1 MTQEE
6 EIKYLRQRVAELEQ
20 SEHRAV
26 DSLDRLLVSFEFSS
40 AGILLEDENRKI
52 VATNQMFCDIFKI
65 PVGPDYLVGA
75 DCSNSAE
82 QSKDLFSD
90 PNLFV
95 SRVETL
101 LQGRALCLNE
111 EIIMADGRTLERDYI
126 PIFLNGS
133 YSGHLWKYTD
143 ITIRKSTE
151 QLILNREA
159 KFKGI
164 IDNFHLGLLEV
175 APDGRILTANEAF
188 CEMSGFTCE
197 ELFGRDGGDLL
208 LDVEEKERMKVRNA
222 SRIVGEEDVYELRII
237 NKYKETRYWLVS
249 AAPLL
254 GDDGNVHGS
263 IGIHWDI
270 THMKELEFELKE
282 ARRKAE
288 ESSKAKAMFL
298 ANMSHEIRTPL
309 NGIVGMAEQL
319 AQSQLDANQRYFTD
333 IMRSA
338 SSTLLS
344 IINDVLDI
352 SKIESGKFS
361 IETIPFHLNETVRR
375 TLSIFEEKAKQG
387 NISLDIELM
396 DDRGIIHLGDPHR
409 LSQVLFNIVGN
420 AIKFTHSG
428 YVRVTSKLSRGEND
442 ICFVSFTIEDTGVGM
457 DMAYLA
463 KVFEAFSQEDSS
475 ITRKFGGSGLGLSIA
490 RSIIQIM
497 GGTIQIE
504 SEKGKGTRVD
514 IRIPMRISTEK
525 TKQDIVEMTDLQKS
539 LKGLRVL
546 AVEDNE
552 LNRMVLQVILKKC
565 EVVVSIAHNGQE
577 AIDMIQEDEYD
588 IVLMDV
594 QMPIVDG
601 LEATKY
607 IREELKYTTPII
619 GLSANAMREE
629 VEICKLAGMNDY
641 LVKPY
646 SERAL
651 VEVMK
656 KWSSLEAIIVE
667 ETSSENDGSEL
678 DISMLKQYVGNDTN
692 VLRDVV
698 SGYLEHLPPQLDRL
712 ELALVGSDVLALR
725 HELHQLKASMEIIG
739 VRPEGLSFA
748 GISNELKTD
757 GLSDMAKAAIASV
770 IKKGK
775 QATIGLRKLIE

>member
-1 MTQEE
+1 MTTEE
-6 EIKYLRQRVAELEQ
+6 EIIYLRQRVAELEQ
-20 SEHRAV
+20 SSGTTEKLIINRA
-26 DSLDRLLVSFEFSS
+26 
-40 AGILLEDENRKI
+40 
-52 VATNQMFCDIFKI
+52 
-65 PVGPDYLVGA
+65 
-75 DCSNSAE
+75 
-82 QSKDLFSD
+82 
-90 PNLFV
+90 
-95 SRVETL
+95 
-101 LQGRALCLNE
+101 
-111 EIIMADGRTLERDYI
+111 
-126 PIFLNGS
+126 
-133 YSGHLWKYTD
+133 
-143 ITIRKSTE
+143 
-151 QLILNREA
+151 A

-164 IDNFHLGLLEV
+164 IDNFRLGLLEV
-175 APDGRILTANEAF
+175 KPDGTVIHANESF
-188 CEMSGFTCE
+188 CDMSGFSCE
-197 ELFGRDGGDLL
+197 ELIGKDGGEIL
-208 LDVEEKERMKVRNA
+208 LDEIERERMKVRHA
-222 SRIVGEEDVYELRII
+222 SRIEGEEDVYELRIL
-237 NKYKETRYWLVS
+237 NKAKETRYWLVS

-270 THMKELEFELKE
+270 TEMKEMEFELKD
-282 ARRKAE
+282 AKHKAE

-319 AQSQLDANQRYFTD
+319 AQSQLDGDQRYFTD

-361 IETIPFHLNETVRR
+361 IETIPFNLNKTIRQ
-375 TLSIFEEKAKQG
+375 TLSIFEEKAKLAG
-387 NISLDIELM
+387 ISLDIDLM
-396 DDRGIIHLGDPHR
+396 DDRGTMHLGDPHR

-420 AIKFTHSG
+420 AIKFTHAG
-428 YVRVTSKLSRGEND
+428 YVRLTSQLTHGEND
-442 ICFVSFTIEDTGVGM
+442 ICFVSFTIQDTGVGM
-457 DMAYLA
+457 DMAYLT
-463 KVFEAFSQEDSS
+463 KVFEAFSQEDAS

-490 RSIIQIM
+490 RSIVQIM
-497 GGTIQIE
+497 GGAIQID

-514 IRIPMRISTEK
+514 IRIPMRISNDK
-525 TKQDIVEMTDLQKS
+525 TKQEIVEMTDLQKS
-539 LKGLRVL
+539 LKGIRVL

-577 AIDMIQEDEYD
+577 AIDLIQEKEFD

-629 VEICKLAGMNDY
+629 VEICKQAGMNDY

-651 VEVMK
+651 VEVMR
-656 KWSSLEAIIVE
+656 KWSSEEMQPLTSHEAIVP
-667 ETSSENDGSEL
+667 ENEL
-678 DISMLKQYVGNDTN
+678 DLSMLKQYVGNDVN
-692 VLRDVV
+692 VLKDVV

-712 ELALVGSDVLALR
+712 ELALVGSDVIALR

-748 GISNELKTD
+748 GISNELKAE
-757 GLSDMAKAAIASV
+757 GLSTLAKDAISSV
-770 IKKGK
+770 IAKGK
-775 QATIGLRKLIE
+775 QAVVSLRKLTD

>member
-6 EIKYLRQRVAELEQ
+6 EINYLRQRVADLQESCRMAEK
-20 SEHRAV
+20 
-26 DSLDRLLVSFEFSS
+26 LLV
-40 AGILLEDENRKI
+40 
-52 VATNQMFCDIFKI
+52 
-65 PVGPDYLVGA
+65 
-75 DCSNSAE
+75 
-82 QSKDLFSD
+82 
-90 PNLFV
+90 
-95 SRVETL
+95 
-101 LQGRALCLNE
+101 
-111 EIIMADGRTLERDYI
+111 
-126 PIFLNGS
+126 
-133 YSGHLWKYTD
+133 
-143 ITIRKSTE
+143 
-151 QLILNREA
+151 NREA

-164 IDNFHLGLLEV
+164 IDNFRLGLLEV
-175 APDGRILTANEAF
+175 EPNGVIIDANESF
-188 CEMSGFTCE
+188 CEMSGFSIE
-197 ELFGRDGGDLL
+197 ELFGKDGGEML
-208 LDVEEKERMKVRNA
+208 LDEFEKERMKVRNA
-222 SRIVGEEDVYELRII
+222 SRSEGETDVYELRVL
-237 NKYKETRYWLVS
+237 NKNRETRYWLVS

-254 GDDGNVHGS
+254 GDDGEVYGS

-270 THMKELEFELKE
+270 TEMKQLEFELKG
-282 ARRKAE
+282 ARYKAE
-288 ESSKAKAMFL
+288 ESTKAKAMFL

-319 AQSQLDANQRYFTD
+319 AQSQLDADQRYFID

-361 IETIPFHLNETVRR
+361 IETTPFNLNETIRR
-375 TLSIFEEKAKQG
+375 TLSIFGEKAKQT
-387 NISLDIELM
+387 NVSLDIELM
-396 DDRGIIHLGDPHR
+396 DDRGIMHLGDPHR

-420 AIKFTHSG
+420 AMKFTQVG
-428 YVRVTSKLSRGEND
+428 FVRVTSHLARGEND
-442 ICFVSFTIEDTGVGM
+442 ICWISFSIEDTGVGM
-457 DMAYLA
+457 DMVYLT
-463 KVFEAFSQEDSS
+463 KVFEAFSQEDAS

-490 RSIIQIM
+490 RSIVQIM

-504 SEKGKGTRVD
+504 SEKGKGTRVN

-539 LKGLRVL
+539 LKGLRIL

-565 EVVVSIAHNGQE
+565 EVVVTIAHNGQE
-577 AIDMIQEDEYD
+577 AINLIQEQEFDL
-588 IVLMDV
+588 VLMDV

-607 IREELKYTTPII
+607 MRDELKLTTPII

-629 VEICKLAGMNDY
+629 VEICKQAGMNDY

-656 KWSSLEAIIVE
+656 KWSTEVNAPEVVIDWN
-667 ETSSENDGSEL
+667 ENADEL
-678 DISMLKQYVGNDTN
+678 DLSVLKQYVGNDIQ
-692 VLRDVV
+692 VLKDVV

-739 VRPEGLSFA
+739 VRPDGLSFA

-757 GLSDMAKAAIASV
+757 GLSVLATTAIKSV
-770 IKKGK
+770 ITKGK
-775 QATIGLRKLIE
+775 HAIISLRKAVE

>member
-6 EIKYLRQRVAELEQ
+6 EINYLRQRVADLEE
-20 SEHRAV
+20 SCRMAEN
-26 DSLDRLLVSFEFSS
+26 LLV
-40 AGILLEDENRKI
+40 
-52 VATNQMFCDIFKI
+52 
-65 PVGPDYLVGA
+65 
-75 DCSNSAE
+75 
-82 QSKDLFSD
+82 
-90 PNLFV
+90 
-95 SRVETL
+95 
-101 LQGRALCLNE
+101 
-111 EIIMADGRTLERDYI
+111 
-126 PIFLNGS
+126 
-133 YSGHLWKYTD
+133 
-143 ITIRKSTE
+143 
-151 QLILNREA
+151 NREA

-164 IDNFHLGLLEV
+164 IDNFRLGLLEV
-175 APDGRILTANEAF
+175 EPNGVIIDANESF
-188 CEMSGFTCE
+188 CEMSGFSLE
-197 ELFGRDGGDLL
+197 ELFGKDGGEML
-208 LDVEEKERMKVRNA
+208 LDEFEKERMKERNA
-222 SRIVGEEDVYELRII
+222 SRIEGEADVYELRVL
-237 NKYKETRYWLVS
+237 NKARETRYWLVS

-254 GDDGNVHGS
+254 GDDGNIHGS

-270 THMKELEFELKE
+270 TEMKQLEFELKG
-282 ARRKAE
+282 ARHKAE

-319 AQSQLDANQRYFTD
+319 AQSQLDADQRYFID

-361 IETIPFHLNETVRR
+361 IETTPFNLNETIRR
-375 TLSIFEEKAKQG
+375 TLSIFGEKAKQA

-396 DDRGIIHLGDPHR
+396 DDRGIMHLGDPHR

-420 AIKFTHSG
+420 AIKFTQAG
-428 YVRVTSKLSRGEND
+428 YVRVTSNLARGEND
-442 ICFVSFTIEDTGVGM
+442 ICWISFSIEDTGVGM
-457 DMAYLA
+457 DMVYLS
-463 KVFEAFSQEDSS
+463 KVFEAFSQEDAS

-490 RSIIQIM
+490 RSIVRIM
-497 GGTIQIE
+497 GGTIEIQ
-504 SEKGKGTRVD
+504 SEKGKGTRVN
-514 IRIPMRISTEK
+514 IRVPMRISNEK

-539 LKGLRVL
+539 LKGLRIL

-565 EVVVSIAHNGQE
+565 EVIVSIAHNGQE
-577 AIDMIQEDEYD
+577 AIDLIQEQEFDL
-588 IVLMDV
+588 VLMDV

-607 IREELKYTTPII
+607 IREELKLTTPII

-629 VEICKLAGMNDY
+629 VEICKQAGMNDY

-656 KWSSLEAIIVE
+656 TWSSEVSAPAVIIDWNE
-667 ETSSENDGSEL
+667 GADEL
-678 DISMLKQYVGNDTN
+678 DLSVLKQYVGNDIH
-692 VLRDVV
+692 VLKDVV

-739 VRPEGLSFA
+739 VRPEGLSFV
-748 GISNELKTD
+748 GISNELKSE
-757 GLSDMAKAAIASV
+757 GLSSLATTAINSV
-770 IKKGK
+770 ISKGK
-775 QATIGLRKLIE
+775 HAIVSLRKVIE

>member
-1 MTQEE
+1 MTEEE
-6 EIKYLRQRVAELEQ
+6 EINYLRQRVAGLEE
-20 SEHRAV
+20 SCRMAEK
-26 DSLDRLLVSFEFSS
+26 LLV
-40 AGILLEDENRKI
+40 
-52 VATNQMFCDIFKI
+52 
-65 PVGPDYLVGA
+65 
-75 DCSNSAE
+75 
-82 QSKDLFSD
+82 
-90 PNLFV
+90 
-95 SRVETL
+95 
-101 LQGRALCLNE
+101 
-111 EIIMADGRTLERDYI
+111 
-126 PIFLNGS
+126 
-133 YSGHLWKYTD
+133 
-143 ITIRKSTE
+143 
-151 QLILNREA
+151 NREA

-164 IDNFHLGLLEV
+164 IDNFRLGLLEV
-175 APDGRILTANEAF
+175 EPSGVIIDANESF
-188 CEMSGFTCE
+188 CEMSGFSIE
-197 ELFGRDGGDLL
+197 ELFGKDGGEVL
-208 LDVEEKERMKVRNA
+208 LDDFEKERMKERNA
-222 SRIVGEEDVYELRII
+222 SRIEGEEDVYELRIL
-237 NKYKETRYWLVS
+237 NKERKTRYWLVS

-254 GDDGNVHGS
+254 GDDGEVYGS

-270 THMKELEFELKE
+270 THLKEMEFELKD
-282 ARRKAE
+282 AKRKAE

-319 AQSQLDANQRYFTD
+319 AQSQLDADQRYFTD

-361 IETIPFHLNETVRR
+361 IETTPFNLNETIRR
-375 TLSIFEEKAKQG
+375 TLSIFEEKAKQA

-396 DDRGIIHLGDPHR
+396 DDMGIMHLGDPHR

-420 AIKFTHSG
+420 AIKFTQAG
-428 YVRVTSKLSRGEND
+428 YVRVTSNLARGEND
-442 ICFVSFTIEDTGVGM
+442 ICHVSFTIEDTGVGM
-457 DMAYLA
+457 DMIYLT
-463 KVFEAFSQEDSS
+463 KVFEAFSQEDAS

-490 RSIIQIM
+490 RSIVQIM

-504 SEKGKGTRVD
+504 SESEKGTRVN
-514 IRIPMRISTEK
+514 IRIPMRISNDK
-525 TKQDIVEMTDLQKS
+525 TKQEIVEMTDLQKS

-565 EVVVSIAHNGQE
+565 EVIVSIAHNGQE
-577 AIDMIQEDEYD
+577 AIDLIQSKEFD

-607 IREELKYTTPII
+607 IREELKLTIPII

-629 VEICKLAGMNDY
+629 AEICKQAGMNDY

-656 KWSSLEAIIVE
+656 NWSTELKTPDLAQVE
-667 ETSSENDGSEL
+667 FSSEREL
-678 DISMLKQYVGNDTN
+678 DLSVLKQYVGNDIE
-692 VLRDVV
+692 VLKDVV
-698 SGYLEHLPPQLDRL
+698 KGYLEHLPPQLDRL

-739 VRPEGLSFA
+739 VRPEGLSFS
-748 GISNELKTD
+748 GISNELKTE
-757 GLSDMAKAAIASV
+757 GLSPLAKAAINTV
-770 IKKGK
+770 ILKGK
-775 QATIGLRKLIE
+775 QAIVGLRKLVG

>member
-6 EIKYLRQRVAELEQ
+6 ELKYLRGRIAELEQ
-20 SEHRAV
+20 SEQKAA
-26 DSLDRLLVSFEFSS
+26 DSLDRIFVSFDSLH
-40 AGILLEDENRKI
+40 AAILLEDEHRKI
-52 VATNQMFCDIFKI
+52 VATNQVFCDIFKI
-65 PVGPDYLVGA
+65 PISPEQMIGA

-82 QSKDLFSD
+82 QSKGLFKDSE
-90 PNLFV
+90 NFV
-95 SRVETL
+95 TRVQDIL
-101 LQGRALCLNE
+101 KNKVLCLNE
-111 EIIMADGRTLERDYI
+111 EMVMSDGRTLERDYI
-126 PIFLNGS
+126 PIYLNGN

-143 ITIRKSTE
+143 VTERKNAE
-151 QLILNREA
+151 KVIINRGA

-175 APDGRILTANEAF
+175 APDGRILQANESF
-188 CEMSGFTCE
+188 CEMSGFSCE
-197 ELFGRDGGDLL
+197 ELQGQDGGDLL
-208 LDVEEKERMKVRNA
+208 LDREEKELMTARNTG
-222 SRIVGEEDVYELRII
+222 RTEGKEDVYELRVF
-237 NKYKETRYWLVS
+237 NKNKETRYWLVS

-254 GDDGNVHGS
+254 GDDGEVHGS

-270 THMKELEFELKE
+270 TEMKQLEFELKG
-282 ARRKAE
+282 ARHKAE

-319 AQSQLDANQRYFTD
+319 AQSQLDADQRYFVD

-361 IETIPFHLNETVRR
+361 IETTPFNLNETIRR
-375 TLSIFEEKAKQG
+375 TLSIFGEKAKQS
-387 NISLDIELM
+387 NLSLDIELM
-396 DDRGIIHLGDPHR
+396 DDRGIMHLGDPHR

-420 AIKFTHSG
+420 AMKFTQVG
-428 YVRVTSKLSRGEND
+428 YVRVTSQLARGEND
-442 ICFVSFTIEDTGVGM
+442 MCFVSFSIEDTGVGM
-457 DMAYLA
+457 DMAYLT
-463 KVFEAFSQEDSS
+463 KVFEAFTQEDASV
-475 ITRKFGGSGLGLSIA
+475 TRKFGGSGLGLSIA
-490 RSIIQIM
+490 RNIVHIM
-497 GGTIQIE
+497 GGTIEIE
-504 SEKGKGTRVD
+504 SEKGKGTRVN
-514 IRIPMRISTEK
+514 IRIPMRISNEK
-525 TKQDIVEMTDLQKS
+525 TKQDIVEITDLQKS

-565 EVVVSIAHNGQE
+565 EVVLTIAHNGQE
-577 AIDMIQEDEYD
+577 AIDLIQQQEFDL
-588 IVLMDV
+588 VLMDV

-607 IREELKYTTPII
+607 IRNELKMIIPII

-629 VEICKLAGMNDY
+629 AEICRQAGMNDY

-646 SERAL
+646 SERVL
-651 VEVMK
+651 VEIMK
-656 KWSSLEAIIVE
+656 KWSTEVMATES
-667 ETSSENDGSEL
+667 TKDGNEVAEEL
-678 DISMLKQYVGNDTN
+678 DLSVLKQYVGNDIDA
-692 VLRDVV
+692 LRDVV
-698 SGYLEHLPPQLDRL
+698 TGYLKHLPPQLDRL

-739 VRPEGLSFA
+739 VRPDGLSFA
-748 GISNELKTD
+748 AISNELKSD
-757 GLSDMAKAAIASV
+757 GLSELAKTAINSV
-770 IKKGK
+770 IIKGRN
-775 QATIGLRKLIE
+775 AIISLRKTVE

>member
-6 EIKYLRQRVAELEQ
+6 EINYLRQRVADLEE
-20 SEHRAV
+20 SCRMAEK
-26 DSLDRLLVSFEFSS
+26 LLV
-40 AGILLEDENRKI
+40 NR
-52 VATNQMFCDIFKI
+52 A
-65 PVGPDYLVGA
+65 
-75 DCSNSAE
+75 
-82 QSKDLFSD
+82 
-90 PNLFV
+90 
-95 SRVETL
+95 
-101 LQGRALCLNE
+101 
-111 EIIMADGRTLERDYI
+111 
-126 PIFLNGS
+126 
-133 YSGHLWKYTD
+133 
-143 ITIRKSTE
+143 
-151 QLILNREA
+151 A

-164 IDNFHLGLLEV
+164 IDNFRLGLLEV
-175 APDGRILTANEAF
+175 EPSGVIIDANESF
-188 CEMSGFTCE
+188 CEMSGFSIE
-197 ELFGRDGGDLL
+197 ELFGKDGGEVL
-208 LDVEEKERMKVRNA
+208 LDDFEKERMKVRNA
-222 SRIVGEEDVYELRII
+222 SRSEGEADVYELRVF
-237 NKYKETRYWLVS
+237 NKKKETRYWLVS

-254 GDDGNVHGS
+254 GDDGEVYGS

-270 THMKELEFELKE
+270 TEMKQLEFELKG
-282 ARRKAE
+282 ARYKAE

-319 AQSQLDANQRYFTD
+319 AQSQLDADQRYFID

-361 IETIPFHLNETVRR
+361 IEITPFNLNETIRR
-375 TLSIFEEKAKQG
+375 TLSIFGEKAKQT

-396 DDRGIIHLGDPHR
+396 DDRGIMHLGDPHR

-420 AIKFTHSG
+420 AMKFTQAG
-428 YVRVTSKLSRGEND
+428 YVRVTSNLSRGEND
-442 ICFVSFTIEDTGVGM
+442 ICFVSFSIEDTGVGM
-457 DMAYLA
+457 DIAYLT
-463 KVFEAFSQEDSS
+463 KVFEAFTQEDAS

-490 RSIIQIM
+490 RSIVHIM
-497 GGTIQIE
+497 GGTIEIE
-504 SEKGKGTRVD
+504 SEKGKGTRVN
-514 IRIPMRISTEK
+514 IRIPMRISNEK

-539 LKGLRVL
+539 LKGLRIL

-565 EVVVSIAHNGQE
+565 EVVLTIAHNGQE
-577 AIDMIQEDEYD
+577 AIKLIQEQEFDL
-588 IVLMDV
+588 VLMDV

-607 IREELKYTTPII
+607 IREELKLTTPII

-629 VEICKLAGMNDY
+629 VEICKQAGMNDY

-646 SERAL
+646 SERVL

-656 KWSSLEAIIVE
+656 KWSPEVMATES
-667 ETSSENDGSEL
+667 TKDENEVAEEL
-678 DISMLKQYVGNDTN
+678 DLSVLKQYVGNDIGA
-692 VLRDVV
+692 LRDVV
-698 SGYLEHLPPQLDRL
+698 TGYLKHLPPQLDRL

-739 VRPEGLSFA
+739 VRPDGLSFA
-748 GISNELKTD
+748 AISNELKSD
-757 GLSDMAKAAIASV
+757 GLSDLAKAAINSV
-770 IKKGK
+770 VKKGK
-775 QATIGLRKLIE
+775 NAIISLRKSVE

>member
-20 SEHRAV
+20 SSGTTEK
-26 DSLDRLLVSFEFSS
+26 L
-40 AGILLEDENRKI
+40 
-52 VATNQMFCDIFKI
+52 
-65 PVGPDYLVGA
+65 
-75 DCSNSAE
+75 
-82 QSKDLFSD
+82 
-90 PNLFV
+90 
-95 SRVETL
+95 
-101 LQGRALCLNE
+101 
-111 EIIMADGRTLERDYI
+111 II
-126 PIFLNGS
+126 
-133 YSGHLWKYTD
+133 
-143 ITIRKSTE
+143 
-151 QLILNREA
+151 NREA

-164 IDNFHLGLLEV
+164 IDNFRLGLLEV
-175 APDGRILTANEAF
+175 KPDGTVIHANESF
-188 CEMSGFTCE
+188 CEMSGFSFE
-197 ELFGRDGGDLL
+197 ELLGKDGGDIL
-208 LDVEEKERMKVRNA
+208 LDDFERERMKVRNA
-222 SRIVGEEDVYELRII
+222 SRIEGEEDVYELRVF
-237 NKYKETRYWLVS
+237 NKEKETRYWLVS

-254 GDDGNVHGS
+254 GDDGNIHGS

-270 THMKELEFELKE
+270 THLKEMEFELKDSK
-282 ARRKAE
+282 RKAE

-319 AQSQLDANQRYFTD
+319 AQSQLDADQRYFTD

-361 IETIPFHLNETVRR
+361 IETISFNLNETIKQ
-375 TLSIFEEKAKQG
+375 TLSIFAEKAKQTG
-387 NISLDIELM
+387 ISLDIDLM
-396 DDRGIIHLGDPHR
+396 DDRGVRHLGDPHR

-420 AIKFTHSG
+420 AIKFTQAG
-428 YVRVTSKLSRGEND
+428 YVRVTSNLARGEND
-442 ICFVSFTIEDTGVGM
+442 ICFVSFSIEDTGVGM

-490 RSIIQIM
+490 RSIVQIM

-514 IRIPMRISTEK
+514 INIPMRISNEK
-525 TKQDIVEMTDLQKS
+525 TKQEIVEMTDLQKS

-565 EVVVSIAHNGQE
+565 EVTVSIAHNGQE
-577 AIDMIQEDEYD
+577 AIDLIQEKEFD

-594 QMPIVDG
+594 QMPIIDG

-607 IREELKYTTPII
+607 IRDELKLTTPII

-629 VEICKLAGMNDY
+629 VDICKQAGMNDY

-656 KWSSLEAIIVE
+656 KWSSE
-667 ETSSENDGSEL
+667 EKYKVSLNEESVDEKEL
-678 DISMLKQYVGNDTN
+678 DLSMLKQYVGNDIN
-692 VLRDVV
+692 VLKDVV
-698 SGYLEHLPPQLDRL
+698 NGYLEHLPPQLDRL
-712 ELALVGSDVLALR
+712 ELALVGSDVTALR

-748 GISNELKTD
+748 GISNELKSE
-757 GLSDMAKAAIASV
+757 GLSAIAKSAIASV
-770 IKKGK
+770 IANGK
-775 QATIGLRKLIE
+775 EAIFSLRKLIK

>member
-6 EIKYLRQRVAELEQ
+6 EINYLRQRVADLQESCRMAEK
-20 SEHRAV
+20 
-26 DSLDRLLVSFEFSS
+26 LLV
-40 AGILLEDENRKI
+40 
-52 VATNQMFCDIFKI
+52 
-65 PVGPDYLVGA
+65 
-75 DCSNSAE
+75 
-82 QSKDLFSD
+82 
-90 PNLFV
+90 
-95 SRVETL
+95 
-101 LQGRALCLNE
+101 
-111 EIIMADGRTLERDYI
+111 
-126 PIFLNGS
+126 
-133 YSGHLWKYTD
+133 
-143 ITIRKSTE
+143 
-151 QLILNREA
+151 NREA

-164 IDNFHLGLLEV
+164 IDNFRLGLLEV
-175 APDGRILTANEAF
+175 EPSGVIIDANESF
-188 CEMSGFTCE
+188 CEMSGFSIE
-197 ELFGRDGGDLL
+197 ELFGKDGGEVL
-208 LDVEEKERMKVRNA
+208 LDDFEKERMKVRNA
-222 SRIVGEEDVYELRII
+222 SRSEGEADVYELRVF
-237 NKYKETRYWLVS
+237 NKKKETRYWLVS

-254 GDDGNVHGS
+254 GDDGEVYGS

-270 THMKELEFELKE
+270 TEMKQLEFELKG
-282 ARRKAE
+282 ARYKAE

-319 AQSQLDANQRYFTD
+319 AQSQLDADQRYFID

-361 IETIPFHLNETVRR
+361 IEITPFNLNETIRR
-375 TLSIFEEKAKQG
+375 TLSIFGEKAKQT

-396 DDRGIIHLGDPHR
+396 DDRGIMHLGDPHR

-420 AIKFTHSG
+420 AMKFTQAG
-428 YVRVTSKLSRGEND
+428 YVRVTSNLSRGEND
-442 ICFVSFTIEDTGVGM
+442 ICFVSFSIEDTGVGM
-457 DMAYLA
+457 DIAYLT
-463 KVFEAFSQEDSS
+463 KVFEAFTQEDAS

-490 RSIIQIM
+490 RSIVHIM
-497 GGTIQIE
+497 GGTIEIE
-504 SEKGKGTRVD
+504 SEKGKGTRVN
-514 IRIPMRISTEK
+514 IRIPMRISNEK

-539 LKGLRVL
+539 LKGLRIL

-565 EVVVSIAHNGQE
+565 EVVVTIAHNGQE
-577 AIDMIQEDEYD
+577 AIKLIQEQEFDL
-588 IVLMDV
+588 VLMDV

-607 IREELKYTTPII
+607 IREELKLSTPII

-629 VEICKLAGMNDY
+629 VEICKQAGMNDY

-646 SERAL
+646 SERVL

-656 KWSSLEAIIVE
+656 KWSPEVMATESTKDGNEAAE
-667 ETSSENDGSEL
+667 EL
-678 DISMLKQYVGNDTN
+678 DLSVLRQYVGNDIGA
-692 VLRDVV
+692 LRDVV
-698 SGYLEHLPPQLDRL
+698 TGYLKHLPPQLDRL

-739 VRPEGLSFA
+739 VRPDGLSFA
-748 GISNELKTD
+748 AISNELKSD
-757 GLSDMAKAAIASV
+757 GLSDLAKAAINSV
-770 IKKGK
+770 VKKGK
-775 QATIGLRKLIE
+775 NAIISLRKSVE

>member
-396 DDRGIIHLGDPHR
+396 DDRGIMHLGDPHR

-629 VEICKLAGMNDY
+629 VEICRQAGMNDY
-641 LVKPY
+641 LVKPC

>member
-6 EIKYLRQRVAELEQ
+6 EINYLRQRVADLEE
-20 SEHRAV
+20 SCRMAEK
-26 DSLDRLLVSFEFSS
+26 LLV
-40 AGILLEDENRKI
+40 
-52 VATNQMFCDIFKI
+52 
-65 PVGPDYLVGA
+65 
-75 DCSNSAE
+75 
-82 QSKDLFSD
+82 
-90 PNLFV
+90 
-95 SRVETL
+95 
-101 LQGRALCLNE
+101 
-111 EIIMADGRTLERDYI
+111 
-126 PIFLNGS
+126 
-133 YSGHLWKYTD
+133 
-143 ITIRKSTE
+143 
-151 QLILNREA
+151 NREA

-164 IDNFHLGLLEV
+164 IDNFRLGLLEV
-175 APDGRILTANEAF
+175 EPNGVIIDANESF
-188 CEMSGFTCE
+188 CEMSGFSIE
-197 ELFGRDGGDLL
+197 ELFGKDGGEML
-208 LDVEEKERMKVRNA
+208 LDDFEKERMKVRNA
-222 SRIVGEEDVYELRII
+222 SRSEGEADVYELRVL
-237 NKYKETRYWLVS
+237 NKNRETRYWLVS

-254 GDDGNVHGS
+254 GDDGEVYGS

-270 THMKELEFELKE
+270 TEMKQLEFELKG
-282 ARRKAE
+282 ARHKAE

-319 AQSQLDANQRYFTD
+319 AQSQLDADQRYFID

-361 IETIPFHLNETVRR
+361 IETTPFNLNETIRR
-375 TLSIFEEKAKQG
+375 TLSIFGEKAKQT

-396 DDRGIIHLGDPHR
+396 DDRGIMHLGDPHR

-420 AIKFTHSG
+420 AIKFTQAG
-428 YVRVTSKLSRGEND
+428 YVRVTSNLSRGEND
-442 ICFVSFTIEDTGVGM
+442 ICQVSFTIEDTGVGM
-457 DMAYLA
+457 DMAYLT
-463 KVFEAFSQEDSS
+463 KVFEAFSQEDAS

-490 RSIIQIM
+490 RSIVQIM

-504 SEKGKGTRVD
+504 SEKGKGTRVN
-514 IRIPMRISTEK
+514 IRIPMRISNEK

-539 LKGLRVL
+539 LKALRIL

-565 EVVVSIAHNGQE
+565 EVVVTIAHNGQE
-577 AIDMIQEDEYD
+577 AINLIQEQEFDL
-588 IVLMDV
+588 VLMDV

-607 IREELKYTTPII
+607 IRDELKLTTPII

-629 VEICKLAGMNDY
+629 VEICKQAGMNDY

-656 KWSSLEAIIVE
+656 KWSTEEKTTALPQVE
-667 ETSSENDGSEL
+667 FTSEKEL
-678 DISMLKQYVGNDTN
+678 DLSMLKQYVGNDIH
-692 VLRDVV
+692 VLKDVV
-698 SGYLEHLPPQLDRL
+698 SGYLTHLPPQLDRL
-712 ELALVGSDVLALR
+712 ELALVGADILALR

-739 VRPEGLSFA
+739 VRPDGLSFA
-748 GISNELKTD
+748 GISNELKKE
-757 GLSDMAKAAIASV
+757 GLSDLAQSAINSV
-770 IKKGK
+770 ITKGK
-775 QATIGLRKLIE
+775 SAIISLRKAIE

>member
-1 MTQEE
+1 MTTEE

-20 SEHRAV
+20 SSGTTEKLIINRA
-26 DSLDRLLVSFEFSS
+26 
-40 AGILLEDENRKI
+40 
-52 VATNQMFCDIFKI
+52 
-65 PVGPDYLVGA
+65 
-75 DCSNSAE
+75 
-82 QSKDLFSD
+82 
-90 PNLFV
+90 
-95 SRVETL
+95 
-101 LQGRALCLNE
+101 
-111 EIIMADGRTLERDYI
+111 
-126 PIFLNGS
+126 
-133 YSGHLWKYTD
+133 
-143 ITIRKSTE
+143 
-151 QLILNREA
+151 A

-164 IDNFHLGLLEV
+164 IDNFRLGLLEV
-175 APDGRILTANEAF
+175 TPDGTVIHANESF
-188 CEMSGFTCE
+188 CEMSGFSCE
-197 ELFGRDGGDLL
+197 ELIGRDGGEIL
-208 LDVEEKERMKVRNA
+208 LDEIERERMKVRHA
-222 SRIVGEEDVYELRII
+222 SRIEGEEDVYELRIL
-237 NKYKETRYWLVS
+237 NKAKQTRYWLVS
-249 AAPLL
+249 AAPLI

-270 THMKELEFELKE
+270 TDMKEMEFELKN
-282 ARRKAE
+282 AKHKAE

-319 AQSQLDANQRYFTD
+319 AQSQLDGDQRYFTD

-361 IETIPFHLNETVRR
+361 IETIPFNLNKTIRQ
-375 TLSIFEEKAKQG
+375 TLSIFEEKAKVS
-387 NISLDIELM
+387 NISLDIDLT
-396 DDRGIIHLGDPHR
+396 DDRGTMYLGDPHR

-420 AIKFTHSG
+420 AIKFTHAG
-428 YVRVTSKLSRGEND
+428 YVRVTSQLIRGEND
-442 ICFVSFTIEDTGVGM
+442 ICFVSFTIQDTGVGM
-457 DMAYLA
+457 DMAYLT
-463 KVFEAFSQEDSS
+463 KVFEAFSQEDAS

-490 RSIIQIM
+490 RSIVQIM
-497 GGTIQIE
+497 GGTIQID
-504 SEKGKGTRVD
+504 SEKGKGTCVA
-514 IRIPMRISTEK
+514 IRIPMRISNDK
-525 TKQDIVEMTDLQKS
+525 TKQEIVEMTDLQKS
-539 LKGLRVL
+539 LKGIRVL

-565 EVVVSIAHNGQE
+565 EVVVTIAHNGQE
-577 AIDMIQEDEYD
+577 AIDMIQENEFD

-629 VEICKLAGMNDY
+629 VEICKQAGMNDY

-651 VEVMK
+651 VEVMR
-656 KWSSLEAIIVE
+656 KWSSEEMQPLTSHEASVP
-667 ETSSENDGSEL
+667 ENEL
-678 DISMLKQYVGNDTN
+678 DLSMLKQYVGNDVT
-692 VLRDVV
+692 VLKDVV
-698 SGYLEHLPPQLDRL
+698 CGYLEHLPPQLDRL
-712 ELALVGSDVLALR
+712 ELALVGSDVIALR

-748 GISNELKTD
+748 GISNELKAE
-757 GLSDMAKAAIASV
+757 GLSTLAKDAISSV
-770 IKKGK
+770 IAKGK
-775 QATIGLRKLIE
+775 KAVVSLRKLTD

>member
-20 SEHRAV
+20 SSGTTEK
-26 DSLDRLLVSFEFSS
+26 L
-40 AGILLEDENRKI
+40 
-52 VATNQMFCDIFKI
+52 
-65 PVGPDYLVGA
+65 
-75 DCSNSAE
+75 
-82 QSKDLFSD
+82 
-90 PNLFV
+90 
-95 SRVETL
+95 
-101 LQGRALCLNE
+101 
-111 EIIMADGRTLERDYI
+111 II
-126 PIFLNGS
+126 
-133 YSGHLWKYTD
+133 
-143 ITIRKSTE
+143 
-151 QLILNREA
+151 NREA

-164 IDNFHLGLLEV
+164 IDNFRLGLLEV
-175 APDGRILTANEAF
+175 KPDGTVIHANESF
-188 CEMSGFTCE
+188 CEMSGFSCE
-197 ELFGRDGGDLL
+197 ELLGKDGGDIL
-208 LDVEEKERMKVRNA
+208 LDDFERERMKVRNA
-222 SRIVGEEDVYELRII
+222 SRIEGEEDVYELRVF
-237 NKYKETRYWLVS
+237 NKEKETRYWLVS

-254 GDDGNVHGS
+254 GDDGNIHGS

-270 THMKELEFELKE
+270 THLKEMEFELKDSK
-282 ARRKAE
+282 RKAE

-319 AQSQLDANQRYFTD
+319 AQSQLDADQRYFTD

-361 IETIPFHLNETVRR
+361 IETISFNLNETIKQ
-375 TLSIFEEKAKQG
+375 TLSIFAEKAKQTG
-387 NISLDIELM
+387 ISLDIDLM
-396 DDRGIIHLGDPHR
+396 DDRGVRHLGDPHR

-420 AIKFTHSG
+420 AIKFTQAG
-428 YVRVTSKLSRGEND
+428 YVRVTSNLARGEND
-442 ICFVSFTIEDTGVGM
+442 ICFVSFSIEDTGVGM

-490 RSIIQIM
+490 RSIVQIM

-514 IRIPMRISTEK
+514 INIPMRISNEK
-525 TKQDIVEMTDLQKS
+525 TKQEIVEMTDLQKS

-565 EVVVSIAHNGQE
+565 EVTVSIAHNGQE
-577 AIDMIQEDEYD
+577 AIDLIQEKEFD

-594 QMPIVDG
+594 QMPIIDG

-607 IREELKYTTPII
+607 IRDELKLTTPII

-629 VEICKLAGMNDY
+629 VDICKQAGMNDY

-656 KWSSLEAIIVE
+656 KWSSE
-667 ETSSENDGSEL
+667 EKYKVSLNEESVDEKEL
-678 DISMLKQYVGNDTN
+678 DLSMLKQYVGNDIN
-692 VLRDVV
+692 VLKDVV
-698 SGYLEHLPPQLDRL
+698 NGYLEHLPPQLDRL
-712 ELALVGSDVLALR
+712 ELALVGSDVTALR

-748 GISNELKTD
+748 GISNELKSE
-757 GLSDMAKAAIASV
+757 GLSAIAKSAIASV
-770 IKKGK
+770 IANGK
-775 QATIGLRKLIE
+775 EAIFSLRKLIK

>member
-6 EIKYLRQRVAELEQ
+6 EIDYLRQRVADLEE
-20 SEHRAV
+20 SCRIAEK
-26 DSLDRLLVSFEFSS
+26 LLV
-40 AGILLEDENRKI
+40 
-52 VATNQMFCDIFKI
+52 
-65 PVGPDYLVGA
+65 
-75 DCSNSAE
+75 
-82 QSKDLFSD
+82 
-90 PNLFV
+90 
-95 SRVETL
+95 
-101 LQGRALCLNE
+101 
-111 EIIMADGRTLERDYI
+111 
-126 PIFLNGS
+126 
-133 YSGHLWKYTD
+133 
-143 ITIRKSTE
+143 
-151 QLILNREA
+151 NREA

-164 IDNFHLGLLEV
+164 IDNFRLGLLEV
-175 APDGRILTANEAF
+175 EPNGVIIDANESF
-188 CEMSGFTCE
+188 CEMSGFSIDV
-197 ELFGRDGGDLL
+197 LFGKDGGEML
-208 LDVEEKERMKVRNA
+208 LDEFEKERMKERNA
-222 SRIVGEEDVYELRII
+222 SRIEGETDVYELRVL
-237 NKYKETRYWLVS
+237 NKQKETRYWLVS

-254 GDDGNVHGS
+254 GDDGNIHGS

-270 THMKELEFELKE
+270 TEMKQLEFELKG
-282 ARRKAE
+282 ARNKAE
-288 ESSKAKAMFL
+288 ESTKAKAMFL

-319 AQSQLDANQRYFTD
+319 AQSQLDADQRYFID

-361 IETIPFHLNETVRR
+361 IETTPFNLNETIRR
-375 TLSIFEEKAKQG
+375 TLSIFGEKAKQT
-387 NISLDIELM
+387 NVSLDIELM
-396 DDRGIIHLGDPHR
+396 DDRGIMHLGDPHR

-420 AIKFTHSG
+420 AIKFTQAG
-428 YVRVTSKLSRGEND
+428 YVRVTSHLARGEND
-442 ICFVSFTIEDTGVGM
+442 ICFVSFSIEDTGVGM
-457 DMAYLA
+457 DMVYLA
-463 KVFEAFSQEDSS
+463 KVFEAFSQEDAS

-490 RSIIQIM
+490 RSIVQIM

-504 SEKGKGTRVD
+504 SEKGKGTRVN
-514 IRIPMRISTEK
+514 IRIPMRISNEK

-539 LKGLRVL
+539 LKALRIL

-565 EVVVSIAHNGQE
+565 EVVVTIAHNGQE
-577 AIDMIQEDEYD
+577 AINLIQEQEFDL
-588 IVLMDV
+588 VLMDV

-607 IREELKYTTPII
+607 IRDELKLTTPII

-629 VEICKLAGMNDY
+629 VEICKQAGMNDY

-656 KWSSLEAIIVE
+656 KWSSEEKTTALPQVE
-667 ETSSENDGSEL
+667 FTSEKEL
-678 DISMLKQYVGNDTN
+678 DLSMLKQYVGNDIH
-692 VLRDVV
+692 VLKDVV
-698 SGYLEHLPPQLDRL
+698 SGYLTHLPPQLDRL
-712 ELALVGSDVLALR
+712 ELALVGADILALR

-739 VRPEGLSFA
+739 VRPDGLSFA

-757 GLSDMAKAAIASV
+757 GLSDLAKSAINSV
-770 IKKGK
+770 ITKGK
-775 QATIGLRKLIE
+775 SAIISLRKVIE

>member
-1 MTQEE
+1 MRLVYLNPLFVSKLAFPMTQEE
-6 EIKYLRQRVAELEQ
+6 EIKYLRQRVADLEQ
-20 SEHRAV
+20 ISGMT
-26 DSLDRLLVSFEFSS
+26 DKL
-40 AGILLEDENRKI
+40 
-52 VATNQMFCDIFKI
+52 
-65 PVGPDYLVGA
+65 
-75 DCSNSAE
+75 
-82 QSKDLFSD
+82 
-90 PNLFV
+90 
-95 SRVETL
+95 
-101 LQGRALCLNE
+101 
-111 EIIMADGRTLERDYI
+111 II
-126 PIFLNGS
+126 
-133 YSGHLWKYTD
+133 
-143 ITIRKSTE
+143 
-151 QLILNREA
+151 NRET

-175 APDGRILTANEAF
+175 EPDGTIIRANESF
-188 CEMSGFTCE
+188 CEMSGFSCE
-197 ELFGRDGGDLL
+197 ELQGKDGGEIL
-208 LDVEEKERMKVRNA
+208 LDEVERERMKQRNA
-222 SRIVGEEDVYELRII
+222 SRIEGEEDVYELRVF
-237 NKYKETRYWLVS
+237 NKAKETRYWLVS
-249 AAPLL
+249 AAPLV

-270 THMKELEFELKE
+270 THMKEMEFELKE
-282 ARRKAE
+282 AKRRAE

-319 AQSQLDANQRYFTD
+319 AQSQLDADQRYFTD

-361 IETIPFHLNETVRR
+361 IETIPFSLNKTIRQ
-375 TLSIFEEKAKQG
+375 TLSIFEEKAKISG
-387 NISLDIELM
+387 VSLDIDLM
-396 DDRGIIHLGDPHR
+396 DDRGTMHLGDPHR

-420 AIKFTHSG
+420 AIKFTHAG
-428 YVRVTSKLSRGEND
+428 YVRVTSQLVRGEND
-442 ICFVSFTIEDTGVGM
+442 ICSVSFTIQDTGVGM
-457 DMAYLA
+457 DMVYLA

-490 RSIIQIM
+490 RSIVQIM

-514 IRIPMRISTEK
+514 IRIPMRISNDK
-525 TKQDIVEMTDLQKS
+525 TKQEIVEMTDLQKS

-565 EVVVSIAHNGQE
+565 EVVLSIAHNGQE
-577 AIDMIQEDEYD
+577 AIDLIQEMEFD

-607 IREELKYTTPII
+607 IREELKSTTPII

-629 VEICKLAGMNDY
+629 VEICKQAGMNDY

-651 VEVMK
+651 VEVMR
-656 KWSSLEAIIVE
+656 KWSSEEKEEVVLEE
-667 ETSSENDGSEL
+667 ESVPESEL
-678 DISMLKQYVGNDTN
+678 DLSMLKQYVGNDAN
-692 VLRDVV
+692 VLKDVV
-698 SGYLEHLPPQLDRL
+698 RGYLEHLPPQLDRL

-748 GISNELKTD
+748 GISNELKSD
-757 GLSDMAKAAIASV
+757 GLSTLAKSAISSV
-770 IKKGK
+770 ITKGK
-775 QATIGLRKLIE
+775 QAVTSLRKIAD

>member
-1 MTQEE
+1 
-6 EIKYLRQRVAELEQ
+6 
-20 SEHRAV
+20 
-26 DSLDRLLVSFEFSS
+26 
-40 AGILLEDENRKI
+40 
-52 VATNQMFCDIFKI
+52 
-65 PVGPDYLVGA
+65 
-75 DCSNSAE
+75 
-82 QSKDLFSD
+82 
-90 PNLFV
+90 
-95 SRVETL
+95 
-101 LQGRALCLNE
+101 
-111 EIIMADGRTLERDYI
+111 
-126 PIFLNGS
+126 
-133 YSGHLWKYTD
+133 
-143 ITIRKSTE
+143 
-151 QLILNREA
+151 
-159 KFKGI
+159 
-164 IDNFHLGLLEV
+164 
-175 APDGRILTANEAF
+175 
-188 CEMSGFTCE
+188 
-197 ELFGRDGGDLL
+197 
-208 LDVEEKERMKVRNA
+208 
-222 SRIVGEEDVYELRII
+222 
-237 NKYKETRYWLVS
+237 
-249 AAPLL
+249 
-254 GDDGNVHGS
+254 
-263 IGIHWDI
+263 
-270 THMKELEFELKE
+270 
-282 ARRKAE
+282 
-288 ESSKAKAMFL
+288 
-298 ANMSHEIRTPL
+298 MSHEIRTPL

-319 AQSQLDANQRYFTD
+319 AQSQLDADQRYFID

-361 IETIPFHLNETVRR
+361 IETIPFSLNKTVRQ
-375 TLSIFEEKAKQG
+375 TLSIFEEKAKQAD
-387 NISLDIELM
+387 ISLDIELM
-396 DDRGIIHLGDPHR
+396 DDRETIHLGDPHR

-428 YVRVTSKLSRGEND
+428 YVRVTSQLKRGEND
-442 ICFVSFTIEDTGVGM
+442 VCSVSFTIEDTGVGM

-463 KVFEAFSQEDSS
+463 KVFEAFSQEDAS

-504 SEKGKGTRVD
+504 SEKGKGTRVN
-514 IRIPMRISTEK
+514 IRIPMRISNDK

-577 AIDMIQEDEYD
+577 AIDLIQEKEFD

-607 IREELKYTTPII
+607 IREELKFTTPII

-629 VEICKLAGMNDY
+629 VEICKQAGMNDY

-646 SERAL
+646 SERTL

-656 KWSSLEAIIVE
+656 KWSSKQNSQAIEVE
-667 ETSSENDGSEL
+667 EYTLEKEL
-678 DISMLKQYVGNDTN
+678 DLSMLKQYVGNDFN
-692 VLRDVV
+692 VLKDVV

-712 ELALVGSDVLALR
+712 ELALVGSDVSALR

-748 GISNELKTD
+748 GISNELKSE
-757 GLSDMAKAAIASV
+757 GLSNLAKSAIASV
-770 IKKGK
+770 IKNGK
-775 QATIGLRKLIE
+775 QAIVSLRKVIA

>member
-6 EIKYLRQRVAELEQ
+6 EIDYLRQRVADLEE
-20 SEHRAV
+20 SCRIAEK
-26 DSLDRLLVSFEFSS
+26 LLV
-40 AGILLEDENRKI
+40 
-52 VATNQMFCDIFKI
+52 
-65 PVGPDYLVGA
+65 
-75 DCSNSAE
+75 
-82 QSKDLFSD
+82 
-90 PNLFV
+90 
-95 SRVETL
+95 
-101 LQGRALCLNE
+101 
-111 EIIMADGRTLERDYI
+111 
-126 PIFLNGS
+126 
-133 YSGHLWKYTD
+133 
-143 ITIRKSTE
+143 
-151 QLILNREA
+151 NREA

-164 IDNFHLGLLEV
+164 IDNFRLGLLEV
-175 APDGRILTANEAF
+175 EPNGVIIDANESF
-188 CEMSGFTCE
+188 CEMSGFSID
-197 ELFGRDGGDLL
+197 ELFGKDGGEML
-208 LDVEEKERMKVRNA
+208 LDEFEKERMKERNA
-222 SRIVGEEDVYELRII
+222 SRIEGETDVYELRVL
-237 NKYKETRYWLVS
+237 NKEKETRYWLVS

-254 GDDGNVHGS
+254 GDDGNIHGS

-270 THMKELEFELKE
+270 TEMKQLEFELKG
-282 ARRKAE
+282 ARHKAE

-319 AQSQLDANQRYFTD
+319 AQSQLDADQRYFID

-361 IETIPFHLNETVRR
+361 IETTPFNLNETIRR
-375 TLSIFEEKAKQG
+375 TLSIFGDKAKQT

-396 DDRGIIHLGDPHR
+396 DDRGIMHLGDPHR

-420 AIKFTHSG
+420 AIKFTQAG
-428 YVRVTSKLSRGEND
+428 YVRVTSHLARGEND
-442 ICFVSFTIEDTGVGM
+442 ICFVSFSIEDTGVGM
-457 DMAYLA
+457 DMVYLA
-463 KVFEAFSQEDSS
+463 KVFEAFSQEDAS

-490 RSIIQIM
+490 RSIVQIM
-497 GGTIQIE
+497 GGTIEIE
-504 SEKGKGTRVD
+504 SEKGKGTRVN
-514 IRIPMRISTEK
+514 IRIPMRISNDK

-539 LKGLRVL
+539 LKGLRIL

-565 EVVVSIAHNGQE
+565 EVIVTIAHNGQE
-577 AIDMIQEDEYD
+577 AINLIQVQEFDL
-588 IVLMDV
+588 VLMDV

-607 IREELKYTTPII
+607 IRDELKLTTPII

-629 VEICKLAGMNDY
+629 VEICKQAGMNDY

-656 KWSSLEAIIVE
+656 KWSAEEKTTTLPQVE
-667 ETSSENDGSEL
+667 FTSEKEL
-678 DISMLKQYVGNDTN
+678 DLSMLKQYVGNDIH
-692 VLRDVV
+692 VLKDVV
-698 SGYLEHLPPQLDRL
+698 SGYLTHLPPQLDRL
-712 ELALVGSDVLALR
+712 ELALVGADILALR

-739 VRPEGLSFA
+739 VRPDGLSFA

-757 GLSDMAKAAIASV
+757 GLSDLAKSAINSV
-770 IKKGK
+770 ITKGK
-775 QATIGLRKLIE
+775 SAIISLRKAIE

>member
-20 SEHRAV
+20 SKHRAV

-52 VATNQMFCDIFKI
+52 VATNQMFCDIFQI
-65 PVGPDYLVGA
+65 PIGPEHLVGA

-90 PNLFV
+90 PSLFV

-208 LDVEEKERMKVRNA
+208 LDAEEKERMKVRNA

-270 THMKELEFELKE
+270 THMKELEFELKD

-361 IETIPFHLNETVRR
+361 IETIPFHLNETVKR

-396 DDRGIIHLGDPHR
+396 DDRGIMHLGDPHR

-629 VEICKLAGMNDY
+629 VEICRQAGMNDY

>member
-20 SEHRAV
+20 SSGTTEK
-26 DSLDRLLVSFEFSS
+26 L
-40 AGILLEDENRKI
+40 
-52 VATNQMFCDIFKI
+52 
-65 PVGPDYLVGA
+65 
-75 DCSNSAE
+75 
-82 QSKDLFSD
+82 
-90 PNLFV
+90 
-95 SRVETL
+95 
-101 LQGRALCLNE
+101 
-111 EIIMADGRTLERDYI
+111 II
-126 PIFLNGS
+126 
-133 YSGHLWKYTD
+133 
-143 ITIRKSTE
+143 
-151 QLILNREA
+151 NREA

-164 IDNFHLGLLEV
+164 IDNFRLGLLEV
-175 APDGRILTANEAF
+175 KPDGTVIHANESF
-188 CEMSGFTCE
+188 CEMSGFSCE
-197 ELFGRDGGDLL
+197 ELLGKDGGDIL
-208 LDVEEKERMKVRNA
+208 LDDFERERMKVRNA
-222 SRIVGEEDVYELRII
+222 SRIEGEEDVYELRVF
-237 NKYKETRYWLVS
+237 NKEKETRYWLVS

-254 GDDGNVHGS
+254 GDDGNIHGS

-270 THMKELEFELKE
+270 THLKEMEFELKDSK
-282 ARRKAE
+282 RKAE

-319 AQSQLDANQRYFTD
+319 AQSQLDADQRYFTD

-361 IETIPFHLNETVRR
+361 IETISFNLNETIKQ
-375 TLSIFEEKAKQG
+375 TLSIFAEKAKQTG
-387 NISLDIELM
+387 ISLDIDLM
-396 DDRGIIHLGDPHR
+396 DDRGVRHLGDPHR

-420 AIKFTHSG
+420 AIKFTQAG
-428 YVRVTSKLSRGEND
+428 YVRVTSNLARGEND
-442 ICFVSFTIEDTGVGM
+442 ICFVSFSIEDTGVGM

-490 RSIIQIM
+490 RSIVQIM

-514 IRIPMRISTEK
+514 INIPMRISNEK
-525 TKQDIVEMTDLQKS
+525 TKQEIVEMTDLQKS

-565 EVVVSIAHNGQE
+565 EVTVSIAHNGQE
-577 AIDMIQEDEYD
+577 AIDLIQEKEFD

-607 IREELKYTTPII
+607 IRDELKLTTPII

-629 VEICKLAGMNDY
+629 VDICKQAGMNDY

-656 KWSSLEAIIVE
+656 KWSSE
-667 ETSSENDGSEL
+667 EKYKVSLNEESVDEKEL
-678 DISMLKQYVGNDTN
+678 DLSMLKQYVGNDIN
-692 VLRDVV
+692 VLKDVV
-698 SGYLEHLPPQLDRL
+698 NGYLEHLPPQLDRL
-712 ELALVGSDVLALR
+712 ELALVGSDVTALR

-748 GISNELKTD
+748 GISNELKSE
-757 GLSDMAKAAIASV
+757 GLSAIAKSAIASV
-770 IKKGK
+770 IAKGK
-775 QATIGLRKLIE
+775 EAIFSLRKLIK

>member
-6 EIKYLRQRVAELEQ
+6 EINYLRQRVADLQESCRMAEK
-20 SEHRAV
+20 
-26 DSLDRLLVSFEFSS
+26 LLV
-40 AGILLEDENRKI
+40 
-52 VATNQMFCDIFKI
+52 
-65 PVGPDYLVGA
+65 
-75 DCSNSAE
+75 
-82 QSKDLFSD
+82 
-90 PNLFV
+90 
-95 SRVETL
+95 
-101 LQGRALCLNE
+101 
-111 EIIMADGRTLERDYI
+111 
-126 PIFLNGS
+126 
-133 YSGHLWKYTD
+133 
-143 ITIRKSTE
+143 
-151 QLILNREA
+151 NREA

-164 IDNFHLGLLEV
+164 IDNFRLGLLEV
-175 APDGRILTANEAF
+175 EPSGVIIDANESF
-188 CEMSGFTCE
+188 CEMSGFSIE
-197 ELFGRDGGDLL
+197 ELFGKDGGEVL
-208 LDVEEKERMKVRNA
+208 LDDFEKERMKVRNA
-222 SRIVGEEDVYELRII
+222 SRSEGEADVYELRVF
-237 NKYKETRYWLVS
+237 NKKKETRYWLVS

-254 GDDGNVHGS
+254 GDDGEVYGS

-270 THMKELEFELKE
+270 TEMKQLEFELKG
-282 ARRKAE
+282 ARYKAE

-319 AQSQLDANQRYFTD
+319 AQSQLDADQRYFID

-361 IETIPFHLNETVRR
+361 IEITPFNLNETIRR
-375 TLSIFEEKAKQG
+375 TLSIFGEKAKQT

-396 DDRGIIHLGDPHR
+396 DDRGIMHLGDPHR

-420 AIKFTHSG
+420 AMKFTQAG
-428 YVRVTSKLSRGEND
+428 YVRVTSNLSRGEND
-442 ICFVSFTIEDTGVGM
+442 ICFVSFSIEDTGVGM
-457 DMAYLA
+457 DIAYLT
-463 KVFEAFSQEDSS
+463 KVFEAFTQEDAS

-490 RSIIQIM
+490 RSIVHIM
-497 GGTIQIE
+497 GGTIEIE
-504 SEKGKGTRVD
+504 SEKGKGTRVN
-514 IRIPMRISTEK
+514 IRIPMRISNEK

-539 LKGLRVL
+539 LKGLRIL

-565 EVVVSIAHNGQE
+565 EVVVTIAHNGQE
-577 AIDMIQEDEYD
+577 AIKLIQEQEFDL
-588 IVLMDV
+588 VLMDV

-607 IREELKYTTPII
+607 IREELKLTTPII

-629 VEICKLAGMNDY
+629 VEICKQAGMNDY

-646 SERAL
+646 SERVL

-656 KWSSLEAIIVE
+656 KWSPEVMATES
-667 ETSSENDGSEL
+667 TKDENEVAEEL
-678 DISMLKQYVGNDTN
+678 DLSVLKQYVGNDIGA
-692 VLRDVV
+692 LRDVV
-698 SGYLEHLPPQLDRL
+698 TGYLKHLPPQLDRL

-739 VRPEGLSFA
+739 VRPDGLSFA
-748 GISNELKTD
+748 AISNELKSD
-757 GLSDMAKAAIASV
+757 GLSDLAKAAINSV
-770 IKKGK
+770 VKKGK
-775 QATIGLRKLIE
+775 NAIISLRKTVE

>member
-6 EIKYLRQRVAELEQ
+6 EIEYLRQRVAELEQ
-20 SEHRAV
+20 LSGTTE
-26 DSLDRLLVSFEFSS
+26 RLIE
-40 AGILLEDENRKI
+40 
-52 VATNQMFCDIFKI
+52 
-65 PVGPDYLVGA
+65 
-75 DCSNSAE
+75 
-82 QSKDLFSD
+82 
-90 PNLFV
+90 
-95 SRVETL
+95 
-101 LQGRALCLNE
+101 
-111 EIIMADGRTLERDYI
+111 
-126 PIFLNGS
+126 
-133 YSGHLWKYTD
+133 
-143 ITIRKSTE
+143 
-151 QLILNREA
+151 NREA

-175 APDGRILTANEAF
+175 TPDGKILRANEAF
-188 CEMSGFTCE
+188 CEMSGFSAE
-197 ELFGRDGGDLL
+197 ELKGKDGGDLL
-208 LDVEEKERMKVRNA
+208 LDPEEQERMKVRND
-222 SRIVGEEDVYELRII
+222 SRIRGKEDVYELRVF
-237 NKYKETRYWLVS
+237 NKNKETRYWLVS

-254 GDDGNVHGS
+254 GDDGEVHGS

-288 ESSKAKAMFL
+288 ESSRAKAMFL

-319 AQSQLDANQRYFTD
+319 AQTQLDGNQRYFTE

-344 IINDVLDI
+344 IINDILDI

-361 IETIPFHLNETVRR
+361 IETTSFNLNDNIRK
-375 TLSIFEEKAKQG
+375 TLSIFEEKAKQS
-387 NISLDIELM
+387 NILFEVDLM
-396 DDRGIIHLGDPHR
+396 DDRGTMHLGDPHR
-409 LSQVLFNIVGN
+409 VNQILFNIVGN
-420 AIKFTHSG
+420 AIKFTQAG
-428 YVRVTSKLSRGEND
+428 YVRVTSKLTRGEND
-442 ICFVSFTIEDTGVGM
+442 ICFVSFCVQDTGVGM

-463 KVFEAFSQEDSS
+463 KVFEAFSQEDAS

-514 IRIPMRISTEK
+514 IRIPMRISNEK
-525 TKQDIVEMTDLQKS
+525 TKQEIVEMTDLQKS

-552 LNRMVLQVILKKC
+552 LNRMVLQIILKKC

-577 AIDMIQEDEYD
+577 AIDMIQEQEFD

-607 IREELKYTTPII
+607 IREELKLTTPII

-629 VEICKLAGMNDY
+629 VEICKQAGMNDY

-646 SERAL
+646 SERTL

-656 KWSSLEAIIVE
+656 KWSSE
-667 ETSSENDGSEL
+667 EKESVSEIEVNEDSEEL
-678 DISMLKQYVGNDTN
+678 DLSMLKQYVGNDIN
-692 VLRDVV
+692 VLKDVV
-698 SGYLEHLPPQLDRL
+698 SGYLQHLPPQLDRL
-712 ELALVGSDVLALR
+712 DRKSTRLNSS
-725 HELHQLKASMEIIG
+725 HEW
-739 VRPEGLSFA
+739 
-748 GISNELKTD
+748 ISRMP
-757 GLSDMAKAAIASV
+757 SSA
-770 IKKGK
+770 
-775 QATIGLRKLIE
+775 